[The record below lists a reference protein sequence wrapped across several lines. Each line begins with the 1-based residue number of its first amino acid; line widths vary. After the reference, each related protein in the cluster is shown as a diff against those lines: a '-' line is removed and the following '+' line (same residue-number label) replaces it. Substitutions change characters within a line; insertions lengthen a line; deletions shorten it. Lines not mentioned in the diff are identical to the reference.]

1 MNCLHER
8 VSETQRG
15 AGSRGGGSRRKR
27 GEAGT
32 KGLWVEHEE
41 IRDEK
46 SQQIL
51 TYEEEKLDFTGFF

>member
-1 MNCLHER
+1 M
-8 VSETQRG
+8 SETQRG